1 MDYVKLNERNRDRI
15 RRRLEV
21 EVNKLGKIIEIKRI
35 VYKPDGMNGYTE
47 DSESSVYI
55 GKAILLNNSGA
66 SKIIVD
72 GGRKI
77 EISGKLIIPYEKD
90 LDIAANDFIIYEDRK
105 YVVVDCVNIDN
116 LNVYY
121 EVMLTGNLERE
132 NGHG

>member
-1 MDYVKLNERNRDRI
+1 MDYIKLSEYNRDRI

-35 VYKPDGMNGYTE
+35 VYKPDGMNGYTK

-90 LDIAANDFIIYEDRK
+90 LDIAVNDFVIYEDRK